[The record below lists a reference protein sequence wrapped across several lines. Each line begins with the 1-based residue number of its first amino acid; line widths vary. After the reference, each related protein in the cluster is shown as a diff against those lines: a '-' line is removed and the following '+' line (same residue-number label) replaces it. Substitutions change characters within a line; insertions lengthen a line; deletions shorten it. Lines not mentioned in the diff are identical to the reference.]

1 MAFPSN
7 EMETISQTSIES
19 LTDAYSSSVPFKR
32 VERLERDDTVASGIY
47 PEMSIEELDRPER
60 PNPTDSISSHLT
72 LMKAMARFVGLG
84 RTISRDDDNLLD
96 DHISNITSTSHTSSS
111 PSSLHRSTS
120 SLYRL
125 PQILTNVFVL
135 HPTGTEVLYWNLIVC
150 FIVAY
155 NLIFIPVRFAFPLF
169 QERYRS
175 FWYCLDFS
183 SDVYY
188 LLDIFVQLRIS
199 YLDHGCLESNW
210 KPVAL
215 HYIRSKRFIYDIIAL
230 IPIDLLS
237 IYSHLTP
244 YHNYVVCLRTI
255 RLLKGYKVKI
265 LVDRVEARSDHPN
278 IIRIVALVII
288 LMTLIH
294 INGCVYFVI
303 STLIGYG
310 SGLTSW
316 AYPGTSSLLPQDV
329 AGLTVVTPLSDLW
342 TQYLYCL
349 HWSTQMLTT
358 IGEVNAPTRDVEYL
372 YATLLLLFG
381 VLMFATLVGN
391 VGTIITNLN
400 AARTRFESRLDN
412 VKQYMHNRNINNELK
427 ESVLR
432 WFDHL
437 WEKSRGIDEQE
448 TLQNLPNKLR
458 ARIAI
463 NANKRILQDN
473 PIYIVGDEGFRIDL
487 MLRFRSELFP
497 PNEIIYE
504 KGHIGNELYVIRSG
518 TVELSNRALG
528 QVQVELEDGQHFGI
542 SCVINFNEFGR
553 ERSETAKTIGFCDLL
568 VLEKKDLLELLIDYP
583 NVKVK
588 LDQYFVRHFK
598 TEQRRK
604 DQKHDIHHLTK
615 YIYTLSKHYNEL
627 EEQYQQLIIEHNRL
641 LALYPNV
648 FQ

>member
-1 MAFPSN
+1 M
-7 EMETISQTSIES
+7 
-19 LTDAYSSSVPFKR
+19 
-32 VERLERDDTVASGIY
+32 
-47 PEMSIEELDRPER
+47 
-60 PNPTDSISSHLT
+60 
-72 LMKAMARFVGLG
+72 
-84 RTISRDDDNLLD
+84 
-96 DHISNITSTSHTSSS
+96 
-111 PSSLHRSTS
+111 
-120 SLYRL
+120 
-125 PQILTNVFVL
+125 
-135 HPTGTEVLYWNLIVC
+135 
-150 FIVAY
+150 
-155 NLIFIPVRFAFPLF
+155 
-169 QERYRS
+169 
-175 FWYCLDFS
+175 
-183 SDVYY
+183 DVM
-188 LLDIFVQLRIS
+188 
-199 YLDHGCLESNW
+199 N
-210 KPVAL
+210 
-215 HYIRSKRFIYDIIAL
+215 
-230 IPIDLLS
+230 

-244 YHNYVVCLRTI
+244 YHNYITCLRAI
-255 RLLKGYKVKI
+255 RLLKGYKIKI

-294 INGCVYFVI
+294 INGCVYFLL

-310 SGLTSW
+310 SEPNSW
-316 AYPGTSSLLPQDV
+316 AYPGTSSLTDG
-329 AGLTVVTPLSDLW
+329 AAIRVTIPKSDLW
-342 TQYLYCL
+342 TQYLFCL
-349 HWSTQMLTT
+349 HWSTQMFTT

-372 YATLLLLFG
+372 YATLSLLFG

-412 VKQYMHNRNINNELK
+412 VKQYMHNRNINKELK

-463 NANKRILQDN
+463 NANKKILREN

-497 PNEIIYE
+497 PNETIYE
-504 KGHIGNELYVIRSG
+504 KGHIGNELYIIRSG
-518 TVELSNRALG
+518 TVELSNRVNG
-528 QVQVELEDGQHFGI
+528 QIQMELEDGQHFGI

-598 TEQRRK
+598 TEQKRRE
-604 DQKHDIHHLTK
+604 QRNDIHHITK
-615 YIYTLSKHYNEL
+615 YTQTLTKHYNEL
-627 EEQYQQLIIEHNRL
+627 EEQYKQLSMEHNRL
-641 LALYPNV
+641 LALFPNV
-648 FQ
+648 LK

>member
-1 MAFPSN
+1 MAFSIN
-7 EMETISQTSIES
+7 EMETISQTSFDSAIE
-19 LTDAYSSSVPFKR
+19 YSSSIPLKPI
-32 VERLERDDTVASGIY
+32 ERDETTSSLY
-47 PEMSIEELDRPER
+47 PELSIEEFQPPDRSSSV
-60 PNPTDSISSHLT
+60 DSISSHLT

-84 RTISRDDDNLLD
+84 RTISRDDDNLMGD
-96 DHISNITSTSHTSSS
+96 DHISTLTATSCSSTSHH
-111 PSSLHRSTS
+111 SSLHRSMS
-120 SLYRL
+120 SLHRL
-125 PQILTNVFVL
+125 PVRLTNAFIL
-135 HPTGTEVLYWNLIVC
+135 NPTGTSVLYWNLLIC
-150 FIVAY
+150 FVVAY
-155 NLIFIPVRFAFPLF
+155 NLIFIPIRFAFPLF

-175 FWYCLDFS
+175 FWYFLDFF
-183 SDVYY
+183 SDTYYY
-188 LLDIFVQLRIS
+188 LDILIQLRIS
-199 YLDHGCLESNW
+199 YLDHGCLEYNW
-210 KPVAL
+210 KSLAL
-215 HYIRSKRFIYDIIAL
+215 NYVKSKRFIFDVIAL
-230 IPIDLLS
+230 LPIDLFS

-244 YHNYVVCLRTI
+244 YHNYIICLRAV
-255 RLLKGYKVKI
+255 RLFKAYRVRI

-294 INGCVYFVI
+294 INACVYFLL
-303 STLIGYG
+303 STAIGYG
-310 SGLTSW
+310 SGVNSW
-316 AYPGTSSLLPQDV
+316 AYPGTSLSLSQDG
-329 AGLTVVTPLSDLW
+329 AAIEAVTPSFDLW

-358 IGEVNAPTRDVEYL
+358 IGEVNAPTRDVEYA

-412 VKQYMHNRNINNELK
+412 VKQYMHNRNINKELK

-463 NANKRILQDN
+463 NANKKILQEN
-473 PIYIVGDEGFRIDL
+473 PIYVVGDEGFRIDL

-504 KGHIGNELYVIRSG
+504 KGHIGNELYIIRSG
-518 TVELSNRALG
+518 TVELSNRENG
-528 QVQVELEDGQHFGI
+528 QIQMELEDSQHFGI

-598 TEQRRK
+598 TEQRRRE
-604 DQKHDIHHLTK
+604 QRNDIYHITK
-615 YIYTLSKHYNEL
+615 YIQTLTKHYNEL
-627 EEQYQQLIIEHNRL
+627 EEQYQQLSIEHNRL
-641 LALYPNV
+641 LALYPKV
-648 FQ
+648 FK